1 MFSSSSSGLVQAPFV
16 HNGFLA
22 EVQFVNSSENTKEEI
37 FQGHQPGQQ
46 KHLIINH
53 NPENNQHSVIQH
65 DEAVLTYK
73 IPARVIEQVT
83 RPNQLSHPNM
93 LTESKTFTCRD
104 EVSELHRAGL
114 ISSSP
119 LLHSNHTCSIVFR
132 GEERDLLLLR
142 INSLKLR

>member
-1 MFSSSSSGLVQAPFV
+1 MQPPFV

-22 EVQFVNSSENTKEEI
+22 EVQFVNSSENRKEEV
-37 FQGHQPGQQ
+37 FQDLQPGQQ
-46 KHLIINH
+46 KQGMINL
-53 NPENNQHSVIQH
+53 NSENNHHSVIQH

-73 IPARVIEQVT
+73 RPARVIEQVT
-83 RPNQLSHPNM
+83 RPNHLSHPNM

-104 EVSELHRAGL
+104 EVSEPNRAGL
-114 ISSSP
+114 ISSSK